1 MPKLKYAVKKLIACW
16 GLLMVLGLPAFAE
29 TPIAERE
36 RMEVANALVSA
47 AVIPAA
53 ANNPGLFGAHYKTRV
68 VIFNPTE
75 GAVSITATL
84 FDHNGPIGQNEI
96 PVEANRFQVWDNF
109 LGEVFDHSGAGAV
122 SLMAGP
128 GDLFY
133 MTAEVYTDSPNGRF
147 STTVVNGIVPVFQP
161 GNEPDFNVGINVNE
175 SRRTNIGVWNMNME
189 DMPSSIEAQVFDA
202 SGTMI
207 QTIGFELKARA
218 WQQKGITAPVDN
230 GLVVWVIKG
239 ESQQHYFYAV
249 EVDNQSNDGT
259 LNWSVKGAAASEGGG
274 GEASAC
280 AEGSVIQPGEECSLI
295 AGGEAVGTF
304 SVDEESQGCIRAFGL
319 TLCSAT
325 MHSIVNTPFG
335 GFVVTFVASKQ
346 EDGSWKITML
356 SALPASG

>member
-29 TPIAERE
+29 TPVPERE
-36 RMEVANALVSA
+36 KMEVGNALLRH

-53 ANNPGLFGAHYKTRV
+53 ANNPGRFGAHYKTRV

-128 GDLFY
+128 DDLFY

-175 SRRTNIGVWNMNME
+175 SRRTNIGVWNME

-202 SGTMI
+202 SGT
-207 QTIGFELKARA
+207 
-218 WQQKGITAPVDN
+218 
-230 GLVVWVIKG
+230 
-239 ESQQHYFYAV
+239 S
-249 EVDNQSNDGT
+249 
-259 LNWSVKGAAASEGGG
+259 
-274 GEASAC
+274 
-280 AEGSVIQPGEECSLI
+280 
-295 AGGEAVGTF
+295 
-304 SVDEESQGCIRAFGL
+304 
-319 TLCSAT
+319 
-325 MHSIVNTPFG
+325 
-335 GFVVTFVASKQ
+335 
-346 EDGSWKITML
+346 
-356 SALPASG
+356 